1 MKKGKT
7 PLINIWVRSTLFNIV
22 FWAWAIAVCVTIIP
36 LVYCSRR
43 TTVRISHIFNNGV
56 YYIEKYVL
64 GLDYEVRGLEYLP
77 KEGSYL
83 IAAKHQSAYET
94 MKLHRLFGDPSIIL
108 KKELLSI
115 PIWGKFLGKLDIIAI
130 DRQNAEGAMAS
141 IIEGAQRMKDQK
153 RPIVIFPQG
162 TRVATDVTS
171 SQKPYKGGIIKM
183 YKATDLPIVPLATNS
198 GMFWPRN
205 SYLKRPG
212 KVLFEFLPPIEPGL
226 EDKKVMK
233 ALEERL
239 EEASIRLME
248 ESKERNPL
256 LRDVPIAPSPVNT

>member
-1 MKKGKT
+1 M
-7 PLINIWVRSTLFNIV
+7 INAWIRSTLFNIF
-22 FWAWAIAVCVTIIP
+22 FWAWAVLVCVSIIP
-36 LVYCSRR
+36 FIYSSKKTAL
-43 TTVRISHIFNNGV
+43 RISHIFNNGV
-56 YYIEKYVL
+56 YYIEKYIL

-77 KEGSYL
+77 KEGPYL

-115 PIWGKFLGKLDIIAI
+115 PIWGKFLGMLDIIAI
-130 DRQNAEGAMAS
+130 DRSNGESALNSIVNGAT
-141 IIEGAQRMKDQK
+141 RMKEQG

-162 TRVATDVTS
+162 TRVRVDASASD
-171 SQKPYKGGIIKM
+171 KPYKGGIIKM
-183 YKATDLPIVPLATNS
+183 YNATQLPIIPLALNS
-198 GMFWPRN
+198 GLFWPRN
-205 SYLKRPG
+205 SFLKIPG
-212 KVLFEFLPPIEPGL
+212 KVIFEFLPAIEPAN

-239 EEASIRLME
+239 EEASIRLMD

-256 LRDVPIAPSPVNT
+256 LRNIKTQTLSS

>member
-1 MKKGKT
+1 MIST
-7 PLINIWVRSTLFNIV
+7 WIRATLFNIV

-36 LVYCSRR
+36 LVYCSRK

-130 DRQNAEGAMAS
+130 DRSRGEGAMAS
-141 IIEGAQRMKDQK
+141 IVEGAHRMKEQG

-162 TRVATDVTS
+162 TRVRPDATPA
-171 SQKPYKGGIIKM
+171 QKPYKGGIIKM
-183 YKATDLPIVPLATNS
+183 YKATDLPIIPLALNS
-198 GMFWPRN
+198 GLFWPRN
-205 SYLKRPG
+205 AYLKRSG
-212 KVLFEFLPPIEPGL
+212 KVIFEFLPPIEPGND
-226 EDKKVMK
+226 DKKVMK

-239 EEASIRLME
+239 EEASNRLMDE
-248 ESKERNPL
+248 AKERDPR
-256 LRDVPIAPSPVNT
+256 LRDIPTTPVTA

>member
-1 MKKGKT
+1 M
-7 PLINIWVRSTLFNIV
+7 INTWIRATLFNIV
-22 FWAWAIAVCVTIIP
+22 FWAWAVLVCVTIIP
-36 LVYCSRR
+36 LVYCSRK
-43 TTVRISHIFNNGV
+43 TTLRISHIFNNGV

-77 KEGSYL
+77 KEGPYL

-130 DRQNAEGAMAS
+130 DRSNGESAMTSIVDGAL
-141 IIEGAQRMKDQK
+141 RMKEQK

-162 TRVATDVTS
+162 TRVATDATTAK
-171 SQKPYKGGIIKM
+171 KPYKGGIMKM
-183 YKATDLPIVPLATNS
+183 YKATGLPIIPLAVNS

-205 SYLKRPG
+205 AYLKRPG
-212 KVLFEFLPPIEPGL
+212 KVTFEFLPPIEPGL
-226 EDKKVMK
+226 DDKKVMK

-248 ESKERNPL
+248 EAKERNPL
-256 LRDVPIAPSPVNT
+256 LRDIPIAEAAPVTTA

>member
-1 MKKGKT
+1 M
-7 PLINIWVRSTLFNIV
+7 IVAWVRSILFNIC
-22 FWAWAIAVCVTIIP
+22 FWAWSILVCVTIIP
-36 LVYCSRR
+36 LVFSSKKTALC
-43 TTVRISHIFNNGV
+43 ISHIFNNGV
-56 YYIEKYVL
+56 YVIEKYVL

-77 KEGSYL
+77 KEGPYL

-94 MKLHRLFGDPSIIL
+94 MKLHRLFGDPAIIL

-130 DRQNAEGAMAS
+130 DRSNGESALNSITNGAA
-141 IIEGAQRMKDQK
+141 RMKEQG

-162 TRVATDVTS
+162 TRVRVDATPAD
-171 SQKPYKGGIIKM
+171 KPYKGGIIKM
-183 YKATDLPIVPLATNS
+183 YNATQLPIIPLALNS
-198 GMFWPRN
+198 GLFWPRN
-205 SYLKRPG
+205 SFLKRPG
-212 KVLFEFLPPIEPGL
+212 KVLFEFLPAIEPGL

-239 EEASIRLME
+239 EEASIRLMD

-256 LRDVPIAPSPVNT
+256 LRDIKSQTLSS